1 MEYVIE
7 FILELLVDG
16 TIEIL
21 PNKKVSKW
29 IRYPLVGLFMFAV
42 IIGILVFGLLILGES
57 IIAGI
62 LMLAL
67 GIALLVCAIY
77 KTVKVIRQM

>member
-1 MEYVIE
+1 
-7 FILELLVDG
+7 
-16 TIEIL
+16 
-21 PNKKVSKW
+21 
-29 IRYPLVGLFMFAV
+29 MFAV